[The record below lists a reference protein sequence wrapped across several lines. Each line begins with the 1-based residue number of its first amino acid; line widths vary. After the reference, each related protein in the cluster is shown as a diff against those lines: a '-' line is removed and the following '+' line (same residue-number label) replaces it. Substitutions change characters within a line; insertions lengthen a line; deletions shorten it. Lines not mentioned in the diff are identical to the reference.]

1 MRVKWGGVL
10 LALLLALSLS
20 SCVHK
25 IPKGEHFFQAMGEVG
40 EVVVTVDTTSLER
53 LPIKVEEGS
62 FSNLLSRVNRLSVAL
77 YDPLEREIDPEE
89 PLDLSGY
96 AYYGALEGNIP
107 AFLTNSAL
115 LWDKEWQQVEEGQ
128 IRYYHNDYLG
138 LDVYAVKRGLLLFA
152 SENYSNAYQKSY
164 SQRKVKIEH
173 SLAERMA
180 TSLFG
185 LYIAS
190 PKAMLEV
197 GLELPKT
204 VIPHIASI
212 TFVIEENGVEGY
224 SLGGIITMQSERL
237 ANSLSILVKS
247 SYISDKR
254 RKKEPLGDLTNLFI
268 LEGDALY
275 INGLP
280 LSDEQLVNF
289 QALFNNLLPSSL

>member
-1 MRVKWGGVL
+1 MKWRGVL
-10 LALLLALSLS
+10 IALLLGLTLS

-25 IPKGEHFFQAMGEVG
+25 IPKGEHFFQAMGEAG
-40 EVVVTVDTTSLER
+40 EVVVTVDTTNLER
-53 LPIKVEEGS
+53 LPVKVEEGN
-62 FSNLLSRVNRLSVAL
+62 FTHLLSRVNRLSVAL
-77 YDPLEREIDPEE
+77 YDPLEREVDPEE
-89 PLDLSGY
+89 ELDLSGY

-115 LWDKEWQQVEEGQ
+115 LWDSDWEKVEEGRL
-128 IRYYHNDYLG
+128 RYYHNDYLG
-138 LDVYAVKRGLLLFA
+138 LDVYAVQRGLLLFA
-152 SENYSNAYQKSY
+152 SENYSDAYHKSY
-164 SQRKVKIEH
+164 KERKVKIEH

-185 LYIAS
+185 IYLAT
-190 PKAMLEV
+190 PKALLEV
-197 GLELPKT
+197 GLEIPKT

-212 TFVIEENGVEGY
+212 TFVVEDNKGDGY
-224 SLGGIITMQSERL
+224 TLGGIITMQSERL

-280 LSDEQLVNF
+280 LNDEQLVSF
-289 QALFNNLLPSSL
+289 QALFSKLLPSNF